1 MPILCLIIPHLPVQ
15 WESKRHPEL
24 AQAALVIGGFPHERK
39 TVFDCS
45 EKATASG
52 IYLGMTLRQ
61 ASHRCPDAIFLPVDE
76 DGYNR
81 AFDEVLDTLDHFSP
95 VVEADSPG
103 RAFLDISGTEHLF
116 GPAKNLAS
124 QASNEIIHKT
134 GLQSQIGIASNKF
147 VASIAA
153 SLASTRSLILTSG
166 QERSF
171 LQPLSI
177 EFLPIAPEAI
187 TWLKRL
193 GLRTMGQVA
202 DLPINALDSQLGQD
216 GLMAHRLAK
225 GIDKRM
231 VKPRPRPD
239 VLEQS
244 LSFDHPLGNM
254 DALLAA
260 ISSLLE
266 KLVPVLRSRY
276 QVCHEIRLRFCFD
289 NGRAWQDTV
298 VLKTPLDSEQEMLG
312 ILKRHL
318 ETASLPE
325 GLAEIQL
332 VLASLGREFS
342 QQSPLPTGTRGH
354 QQEALQHME
363 RDLEHKFGHSPL
375 KRVLEL
381 DPNSRIPERRVAL
394 MDAHLNG

>member
-1 MPILCLIIPHLPVQ
+1 MTILCLIIPHLPVQ
-15 WESKRHPEL
+15 WELKRHPEL
-24 AQAALVIGGFPHERK
+24 AHAALVIGGFPHERK

-61 ASHRCPDAIFLPVDE
+61 APHRCPDAIFLPVNE
-76 DGYNR
+76 AGYDR
-81 AFDEVLDTLDHFSP
+81 AFDEVLDILDQFSP
-95 VVEADSPG
+95 VVEADSLG

-116 GPAKNLAS
+116 GPAENLAG
-124 QASNEIIHKT
+124 QASNEVIHRT

-171 LQPLSI
+171 LQPLPI
-177 EFLPIAPEAI
+177 ELLPIAPEAI

-225 GIDKRM
+225 GIDKRA
-231 VKPRPRPD
+231 VKPRPKPN

-244 LSFDHPLGNM
+244 LSFDHPLGDM

-260 ISSLLE
+260 IGSLLGR
-266 KLVPVLRSRY
+266 LVPVLRSRY

-289 NGRAWQDTV
+289 NGRPWQDTV

-318 ETASLPE
+318 ETTSLPE
-325 GLAEIQL
+325 GLAEVQL
-332 VLASLGREFS
+332 ALAKLGREFG
-342 QQSPLPTGTRGH
+342 QQSPLSTGTRSR
-354 QQEALQHME
+354 QQEALQRLE
-363 RDLEHKFGHSPL
+363 RNLEHKFGHSPL
-375 KRVLEL
+375 KRVVEL
-381 DPNSRIPERRVAL
+381 DPDSRIPERRVAL

>member
-1 MPILCLIIPHLPVQ
+1 MPILCLIIPHLPVE

-76 DGYNR
+76 AGYNR
-81 AFDEVLDTLDHFSP
+81 AFDEVLDTLDQFSP

-116 GPAKNLAS
+116 GPAENLAS

-166 QERSF
+166 QEQSF

-187 TWLKRL
+187 TWLNRL

-216 GLMAHRLAK
+216 GLMAHRLAN
-225 GIDKRM
+225 GIDERPI
-231 VKPRPRPD
+231 VPRPRPD
-239 VLEQS
+239 MLDET
-244 LSFDHPLGNM
+244 LSFEPTLESL

-260 ISSLLE
+260 LGVLLD
-266 KLVPVLRSRY
+266 KLIPLLRSRY
-276 QVCHEIRLRFCFD
+276 QVCPQVRLQFRSD
-289 NGRAWQDTV
+289 DGKAWLDTV
-298 VLKTPLDSEQEMLG
+298 NLKTPSDAKPEMMG

-318 ETASLPE
+318 ESRPFPGEISEVYL
-325 GLAEIQL
+325 GLAKLCGEF
-332 VLASLGREFS
+332 GR
-342 QQSPLPTGTRGH
+342 QPPLSAATRSH
-354 QQEALQHME
+354 QQESLRRLE
-363 RDLEHKFGHSPL
+363 RGLEDRFGHNPL
-375 KRVLEL
+375 KRVVEI
-381 DPNSRIPERRVAL
+381 DPDSRIPERRVAL
-394 MDAHLNG
+394 VDSQVDG

>member
-15 WESKRHPEL
+15 WELKRHPEL

-45 EKATASG
+45 EEATAHS
-52 IYLGMTLRQ
+52 ISPGMTLRQ
-61 ASHRCPDAIFLPVDE
+61 ASHRCPDAVFLPIDE
-76 DGYNR
+76 AGYDR
-81 AFDEVLDTLDHFSP
+81 TCAEVLDVLDQFSP
-95 VVEADSPG
+95 IVEADSPD
-103 RAFLDISGTEHLF
+103 RAFLDVSGTEHLF
-116 GPAKNLAS
+116 GPAENLAG
-124 QASNEIIHKT
+124 QVSNKVIHKT

-171 LQPLSI
+171 LQPLPI
-177 EFLPIAPEAI
+177 ELLPIAPEAI

-202 DLPINALDSQLGQD
+202 DLPINALDSQLGQE

-225 GIDKRM
+225 GIDKRT

-244 LSFDHPLGNM
+244 LSFDHPLGDM
-254 DALLAA
+254 DALLVA
-260 ISSLLE
+260 IGSLLE

-276 QVCHEIRLRFCFD
+276 QVCHEIRLHFCSD
-289 NGRAWQDTV
+289 NGGEWQDTV
-298 VLKTPLDSEQEMLG
+298 VLKTPMDSQQEMLG

-332 VLASLGREFS
+332 SLARLGMEFG
-342 QQSPLPTGTRGH
+342 QQSPLSTGTRGR
-354 QQEALQHME
+354 QQEALQRLE
-363 RDLEHKFGHSPL
+363 RAMEHKFGHSPL
-375 KRVLEL
+375 KRVVEL
-381 DPNSRIPERRVAL
+381 DPDSRIPERRLAL
-394 MDAHLNG
+394 MDAHFNG